1 MKSVFTPS
9 KPDNGSQDN
18 PFWLSVGDL
27 MSGLLMVFVLLLLS
41 ALHQMVQA
49 QEQQQN
55 KREQLLTQLQKDFK
69 TNNIAVTVDQRNG
82 TIAIKDNVLF
92 DSGKSKLTEEGIAF
106 LKKMIP
112 VYAKSLFSKS
122 YARRDVTRILVEGHT
137 DRDGPDDY
145 NWKLS
150 VRRSLSVTSYI
161 LSDEMEFP
169 FKKQLGQRLLCA
181 GRGELDANQSTTRSE
196 DRKVVF
202 RIQFR
207 DTKLLDVWNKPLEE
221 PKTPASRRNKP
232 AQPRKTQ
239 PAPVRRENKNPTPK
253 AKGQP
258 SPKRD
263 NKPTPTRKTKPT
275 PKRDD

>member
-1 MKSVFTPS
+1 MKSVFTPP
-9 KPDNGSQDN
+9 KPKNESQDN

-55 KREQLLTQLQKDFK
+55 RREQLLTKLQEDFK
-69 TNNIAVTVDQRNG
+69 ANKIAVTVDQRNG
-82 TIAIKDNVLF
+82 TIAIKDSILF
-92 DSGKSKLTEEGIAF
+92 DSGKSKLSEEGIAF
-106 LKKMIP
+106 LKRMIP
-112 VYAKSLFSKS
+112 VYAKSLFSKP
-122 YARRDVTRILVEGHT
+122 YARREVTRILVEGHT

-169 FKKQLGQRLLCA
+169 LKKQLGKRLLCA
-181 GRGELDANQSTTRSE
+181 GRGELDANQDETEDE

-207 DTKLLDVWNKPLEE
+207 DTKLLDVWNKPV
-221 PKTPASRRNKP
+221 K
-232 AQPRKTQ
+232 
-239 PAPVRRENKNPTPK
+239 
-253 AKGQP
+253 
-258 SPKRD
+258 
-263 NKPTPTRKTKPT
+263 RKTKAAKPKPKPRKVKKPVERKASPT
-275 PKRDD
+275 PRRKAPETRKKPAPTPRKRPSAPRER